1 MFHPTVM
8 DMSREGASGV
18 PGWLGEIQP
27 SLGSGAPGSCHRED
41 GDVDWEL
48 VPPAM
53 TARSMPAATDEAA
66 TCTADIPPAQ
76 WRLRAIPGRPVS
88 PALAVT

>member
-27 SLGSGAPGSCHRED
+27 SLGSAAPGSCHRED

-53 TARSMPAATDEAA
+53 TARSMPAAT
-66 TCTADIPPAQ
+66 IPPAQ

>member
-1 MFHPTVM
+1 M

-27 SLGSGAPGSCHRED
+27 SEGSAAPGSCQRED

-48 VPPAM
+48 VPPAI
-53 TARSMPAATDEAA
+53 TALSMPAAIDDAA

-76 WRLRAIPGRPVS
+76 CRLSAMPGTPVS
-88 PALAVT
+88 PALAAT